1 MLSLAIAVIVLGT
14 YAAPSAEELE
24 RERAGLARNYPK
36 TVKGVWDPGLRHG
49 RQLIRDEL
57 PELKE
62 LGVNTIHVLLSHD
75 FVDDELELR
84 SAPLVSGEKAE
95 REYIDR
101 IVKAKKAGF
110 AVSLV
115 PTYFR
120 HVPETI
126 PDLEAFDEFVLE
138 QARKWAQ
145 IAEAYKVEYFSPID
159 EYEKLMAA
167 QGLSRDAL
175 VERVNSWNQKVLA
188 EIRPVFK
195 GKLVLKASPFLGDFS
210 AQSATGFDILAIA
223 FTLPSGEM
231 PREELQRIV
240 QGTFSE
246 AQTVTSRDDVDW
258 MVGEFFLFKEGRSE
272 EERAELF
279 EIVFVEY
286 KETLQAENKPVGFT
300 FFGWLN
306 PQGMGKDSA
315 IAPLLKRF
323 FCDIE
328 AAEFGGTE

>member
-1 MLSLAIAVIVLGT
+1 MSLAIVVIVLGT

-36 TVKGVWDPGLRHG
+36 TVKGVWEPAIHHG
-49 RQLIRDEL
+49 HQLIRDEL

-62 LGVNTIHVLLSHD
+62 LGVNTIHVLLSHE

-84 SAPLVSGEKAE
+84 SVPPLSGEKAE

-126 PDLEAFDEFVLE
+126 PNLEAFDEFVLE
-138 QARKWAQ
+138 QSRKWAQ

-167 QGLSRDAL
+167 QGLPGDVL
-175 VERVNSWNQKVLA
+175 VERVNSWNRDERSK
-188 EIRPVFK
+188 
-195 GKLVLKASPFLGDFS
+195 FL
-210 AQSATGFDILAIA
+210 
-223 FTLPSGEM
+223 
-231 PREELQRIV
+231 
-240 QGTFSE
+240 
-246 AQTVTSRDDVDW
+246 
-258 MVGEFFLFKEGRSE
+258 
-272 EERAELF
+272 
-279 EIVFVEY
+279 
-286 KETLQAENKPVGFT
+286 
-300 FFGWLN
+300 
-306 PQGMGKDSA
+306 
-315 IAPLLKRF
+315 
-323 FCDIE
+323 C
-328 AAEFGGTE
+328 